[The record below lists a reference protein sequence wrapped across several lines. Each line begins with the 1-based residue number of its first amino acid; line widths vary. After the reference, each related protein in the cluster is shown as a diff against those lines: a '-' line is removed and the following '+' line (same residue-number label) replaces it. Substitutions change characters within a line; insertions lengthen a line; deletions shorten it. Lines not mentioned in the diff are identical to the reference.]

1 MIGADAKY
9 KEILEGIG
17 WFLKDTSFVS
27 LNLTD
32 EQFAIV
38 QRANAQGGGETPE
51 ESLCKILELGLESLK
66 GRELVKP

>member
-17 WFLKDTSFVS
+17 WFRDDTHFLH

-32 EQFAIV
+32 QQLAVV
-38 QRANAQGGGETPE
+38 QRASRQGAFETAE
-51 ESLCKILELGLESLK
+51 EALCAVLELGLESLK